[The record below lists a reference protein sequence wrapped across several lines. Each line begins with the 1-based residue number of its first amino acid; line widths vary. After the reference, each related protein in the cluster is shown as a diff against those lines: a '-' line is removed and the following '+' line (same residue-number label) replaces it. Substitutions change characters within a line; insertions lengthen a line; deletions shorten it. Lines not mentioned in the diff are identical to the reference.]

1 VPSHVEEGES
11 WMAACNPK
19 THAHQCAA
27 ITRNAVLVA
36 NVIVACDRATRAN
49 TRAKTREA
57 RTRRTSFTRRKMRMT
72 RKLLSLETKS
82 EDWFERTGG
91 MSKADEATESRS
103 IVNQPRK

>member
-1 VPSHVEEGES
+1 MYMGGRQHVHGGE
-11 WMAACNPK
+11 AACTWGGGNVLTCNPK

-57 RTRRTSFTRRKMRMT
+57 RTRRTSF
-72 RKLLSLETKS
+72 LCSPGLES
-82 EDWFERTGG
+82 GLGLGLGLGVGG
-91 MSKADEATESRS
+91 RAL
-103 IVNQPRK
+103 